1 MKQNRFVS
9 VLIGLFWGVA
19 AGVSLTLVYF
29 VILLGLSAFSYI
41 FIQDL
46 GRYLP
51 FFKNAPDFFEGVFL
65 IIILILSLLAGS
77 VSGFFAGRGIAINYH
92 GAISSHLAI
101 NKMAENHND
110 QTHVSHQRL

>member
-9 VLIGLFWGVA
+9 VLSGLLGGLAV
-19 AGVSLTLVYF
+19 GVSLTLVYF
-29 VILLGLSAFSYI
+29 VVLLGLSAFLYI

-46 GRYLP
+46 GRYVP
-51 FFKNAPDFFEGVFL
+51 FFKNASDFFEGVFL

-77 VSGFFAGRGIAINYH
+77 VSGFFAGRGIAINYD

-101 NKMAENHND
+101 NKMAENQND
-110 QTHVSHQRL
+110 QQRVPHQRL